1 MPVQVTPASSV
12 HMLWLVPQYF
22 VMTIAEVMFSVTGL
36 QFSFTQVNHLNAE
49 KKKIRPCN
57 NNYNVN
63 WILIQA
69 PASMQSVMQAA
80 WLLTI
85 AFGNLIVILVAEAKG
100 IPRQVQ
106 SN

>member
-49 KKKIRPCN
+49 KKKN
-57 NNYNVN
+57 
-63 WILIQA
+63 
-69 PASMQSVMQAA
+69 PAV
-80 WLLTI
+80 
-85 AFGNLIVILVAEAKG
+85 
-100 IPRQVQ
+100 
-106 SN
+106 